1 MIPIRL
7 TIEGLYSYQKR
18 QTIDFERLTQA
29 HLFGIFG
36 QVGSGKS
43 SVLEAIS
50 FAIYGETER
59 LNTRDSRGYNMMN
72 LKSDN
77 LLIEFVF
84 ESGISHRR
92 YLATATARRNSKR
105 FEDVGTI
112 ERKAF
117 VDSGGRWLPVELAV
131 LEEAV
136 GLSYANFKRTIII
149 PQGKFKDFLELG
161 ATDRTKMMKELFGLE
176 KYDLADKAARLSK
189 ANDLRK
195 ENIEGQLLQLGEI
208 SSEKVAEQK
217 LLIEAKR
224 LELARTVEK
233 FEEKQKQ
240 EATMAVLKDLFKQH
254 LEAQKAHA
262 GYLEQ
267 GAGMQQLEQQLKHY
281 ESCLIHFKGDLESQ
295 QKFKISIRSLSEQ
308 LEADT
313 AQKQALQAELKAKE
327 VEIELLKV
335 KNEGRDSLLKEA
347 DDLEKR
353 IQIAQL
359 TTDILNLRARL
370 EKGEKMVADNVA
382 KVELHQKAI
391 EDVSERVKQHRG
403 QLPDRNVLAL
413 ASAWHTKN
421 DLLLKQQE
429 VHQKEMA
436 NILEESKTVAF
447 SVRSIL
453 EKDVLKG
460 YSGDESISSIR
471 LWIANIISREKES
484 RNNLKEQLRQLE
496 VHAKLKEYAASL
508 IQGEPCPLCG
518 STEHPSII
526 SKTNVDYELQQAQAT
541 EQLQEGRLN
550 QIQEAELLLVAVEQQ
565 QLAVSRR
572 SQEHAANELE
582 LKKMLLEHQ
591 REFKWDDYRQ
601 LEALNSA
608 QQLVLQLDKQ
618 IEEQELRRDVEDR
631 LLKKALEDGTT
642 FRNLLDSI
650 RREHSEKES
659 AKQTLLSQ
667 LTNRDVP
674 TADDVDT
681 LKKQAVAIRMEVA
694 QTSKL
699 LEETLALIAKQ
710 QQELGNLDGR
720 IHANGVMLQKEQE
733 MAKTLAEQIADKL
746 EAMGY
751 ASVDEIAAIL
761 SLPMDVEHERSRI
774 ETYRKELQTLSD
786 RIAQLASEIGDRSY
800 NAQEHLQLV
809 QVLAAIKVSI
819 TEFNQEIGRIG
830 SRIEQIERSLAA
842 QKQLVADLNFV
853 KARGEELTL
862 LKNLFYRS
870 GFVNFISTTYLQN
883 LCAAANDRFYR
894 MTRQRLSIEL
904 NDDNNFQVRDY
915 MNGGRTRNVKTLSG
929 GQTFQASLALA
940 LALSD
945 NIQKMQ
951 SADQNFFFL
960 DEGFG
965 TLDKDSLGVVF
976 DTLKSLRKEN
986 RIVGVISH
994 VDEMQQEIE
1003 TYLKVVNHEE
1013 SGSLVQA
1020 SWE

>member
-208 SSEKVAEQK
+208 SAEKVAEQK

-359 TTDILNLRARL
+359 TTDLLNLRARL

-391 EDVSERVKQHRG
+391 ADVSERVKQHRG

-436 NILEESKTVAF
+436 NILEESKTVAS

-526 SKTNVDYELQQAQAT
+526 SITNVDYELQQARAT

-572 SQEHAANELE
+572 SQELAANELE
-582 LKKMLLEHQ
+582 LKKMLFDHQ
-591 REFKWDDYRQ
+591 HEFKWDDYRQ

-618 IEEQELRRDVEDR
+618 IEEQELRRDVEDK

-642 FRNLLDSI
+642 FRNLLDTI

-659 AKQTLLSQ
+659 VKQTLLSQ
-667 LTNRDVP
+667 LTNREAP

-842 QKQLVADLNFV
+842 QKQLVADLNIV

-894 MTRQRLSIEL
+894 MTRQRLSLEL

>member
-18 QTIDFERLTQA
+18 QIIDFERLTQA

-208 SSEKVAEQK
+208 SAEKVAEQK

-224 LELARTVEK
+224 LELARAVEK
-233 FEEKQKQ
+233 FEEAQKQ
-240 EATMAVLKDLFKQH
+240 EATMAMLKDLFEQQ
-254 LEAQKAHA
+254 LEVQKAYA
-262 GYLEQ
+262 VCLAQ

-308 LEADT
+308 LEADK

-359 TTDILNLRARL
+359 TTDLLNLRARL
-370 EKGEKMVADNVA
+370 EKGEKMVANNVA

-391 EDVSERVKQHRG
+391 ADVSERVKQHRG

-429 VHQKEMA
+429 VLQKEMA
-436 NILEESKTVAF
+436 NILEESKTVAS

-460 YSGDESISSIR
+460 YSGDESFSSIR

-526 SKTNVDYELQQAQAT
+526 SINNVDYELQQAQAT
-541 EQLQEGRLN
+541 EQLQEERLS
-550 QIQEAELLLVAVEQQ
+550 QIQKAELLLVAVEQQ
-565 QLAVSRR
+565 LLAVSRR
-572 SQEHAANELE
+572 SQELAANELE

-618 IEEQELRRDVEDR
+618 VEEQELRRDVEDK

-642 FRNLLDSI
+642 FRNLLETI

-667 LTNRDVP
+667 LTNREVP
-674 TADDVDT
+674 TADNVDT

-699 LEETLALIAKQ
+699 LEEALALIAKQ
-710 QQELGNLDGR
+710 QQELGNIDGR

-733 MAKTLAEQIADKL
+733 MAETLAKQIADKL

-751 ASVDEIAAIL
+751 ASVDEVAAIL
-761 SLPMDVEHERSRI
+761 SLPMDVEHERRRI

-786 RIAQLASEIGDRSY
+786 RITQLASEIGDRSY

-842 QKQLVADLNFV
+842 QKQLVADLNIV
-853 KARGEELTL
+853 KVRGEELTL

-894 MTRQRLSIEL
+894 MTRQRLSLEL

>member
-84 ESGISHRR
+84 ESGISHKR

-208 SSEKVAEQK
+208 SAEKVAEQK

-224 LELARTVEK
+224 LELARAVEK
-233 FEEKQKQ
+233 FEEAQTQ
-240 EATMAVLKDLFKQH
+240 EATMAMLKDLFEQH
-254 LEAQKAHA
+254 LEVQKVHA
-262 GYLEQ
+262 VCLAQ
-267 GAGMQQLEQQLKHY
+267 GAGMQQLELQLKHY

-359 TTDILNLRARL
+359 TTDLLNLTARL

-391 EDVSERVKQHRG
+391 ADVSERVKQHRG
-403 QLPDRNVLAL
+403 LLPDRNVLAL

-429 VHQKEMA
+429 VLQKEMA
-436 NILEESKTVAF
+436 SILEESKTVAS

-526 SKTNVDYELQQAQAT
+526 SITNVDYELQQAQAT
-541 EQLQEGRLN
+541 EQLQEERLS

-572 SQEHAANELE
+572 SQELAAKELE

-618 IEEQELRRDVEDR
+618 IEEQELRRDVEDK
-631 LLKKALEDGTT
+631 LLKKAFEDGTT
-642 FRNLLDSI
+642 FRNLLETI

-667 LTNRDVP
+667 LTNRETP
-674 TADDVDT
+674 TADDVDA

-699 LEETLALIAKQ
+699 LEEALALIAKQ

-733 MAKTLAEQIADKL
+733 MAETLAKQIADKL

-751 ASVDEIAAIL
+751 ASVDEVAAIL
-761 SLPMDVEHERSRI
+761 SLPMDVEHERRRI

-800 NAQEHLQLV
+800 DAQEHLQLV

-842 QKQLVADLNFV
+842 QKQLVADLNIV
-853 KARGEELTL
+853 KVRGEELTL

-894 MTRQRLSIEL
+894 MTRQRLSLEL

>member
-131 LEEAV
+131 LEEAI

-176 KYDLADKAARLSK
+176 KYDLADKAVRLSK

-208 SSEKVAEQK
+208 SAEKVAEQK

-391 EDVSERVKQHRG
+391 ADVSERVKQHRG

-436 NILEESKTVAF
+436 NILEESKTIAS

-733 MAKTLAEQIADKL
+733 MAKTLAKQIADKL

-842 QKQLVADLNFV
+842 QKQLVADLNIV
-853 KARGEELTL
+853 KVRGEELTL

-894 MTRQRLSIEL
+894 MTRQRLSLEL

>member
-208 SSEKVAEQK
+208 SAEKVAEQK

-224 LELARTVEK
+224 LELARAVEK
-233 FEEKQKQ
+233 FEEAQKQ
-240 EATMAVLKDLFKQH
+240 ESTMAMLKDLFEQH
-254 LEAQKAHA
+254 LEVQKAHA
-262 GYLEQ
+262 VCLAQ
-267 GAGMQQLEQQLKHY
+267 GAGMQQLELQLKHY

-295 QKFKISIRSLSEQ
+295 KKFKISIRSLSEQ

-359 TTDILNLRARL
+359 TTDLLNLRARL

-391 EDVSERVKQHRG
+391 ADVSERVKQHRG

-421 DLLLKQQE
+421 DLLFKQQE
-429 VHQKEMA
+429 VLQKEMA
-436 NILEESKTVAF
+436 SILEESKTVAS

-526 SKTNVDYELQQAQAT
+526 SITNVDYELQQAQAT
-541 EQLQEGRLN
+541 EQLQEVRLS

-572 SQEHAANELE
+572 SNELAANELE

-618 IEEQELRRDVEDR
+618 VEEQELRRDVEDK

-642 FRNLLDSI
+642 FRNLLDTI

-667 LTNRDVP
+667 LTNREVP
-674 TADDVDT
+674 TADNVDA
-681 LKKQAVAIRMEVA
+681 LKKQAGAIRMEVA

-699 LEETLALIAKQ
+699 LEEALALIAKQ

-720 IHANGVMLQKEQE
+720 IHTNGVMLQKEQE
-733 MAKTLAEQIADKL
+733 MAETLAKQIADKL

-751 ASVDEIAAIL
+751 ASVDEVAAIL
-761 SLPMDVEHERSRI
+761 SLPMDVEHERRRI

-800 NAQEHLQLV
+800 DAQEHLQLV
-809 QVLAAIKVSI
+809 QVLAAIKGSI

-830 SRIEQIERSLAA
+830 SHIEQIERSLAA
-842 QKQLVADLNFV
+842 QKQLVADLNIV
-853 KARGEELTL
+853 KVRGEELTL

-894 MTRQRLSIEL
+894 MTRQRLSLEL

>member
-208 SSEKVAEQK
+208 SAEKVAEQK

-224 LELARTVEK
+224 LELVRAVEK
-233 FEEKQKQ
+233 FEEAQKQ
-240 EATMAVLKDLFKQH
+240 EAKMAMLKDLFEQQF
-254 LEAQKAHA
+254 EVQKAHA
-262 GYLEQ
+262 VCLAQ
-267 GAGMQQLEQQLKHY
+267 GAGMQQLELQLKHY

-308 LEADT
+308 LEADI

-327 VEIELLKV
+327 VEIELLKG

-353 IQIAQL
+353 IQIAQF
-359 TTDILNLRARL
+359 TTDLLNLRARL

-391 EDVSERVKQHRG
+391 ADVSERVKQHRG

-429 VHQKEMA
+429 VLQKEMA
-436 NILEESKTVAF
+436 SILEESKTVAS

-526 SKTNVDYELQQAQAT
+526 SITNVYYELQQAQAT

-659 AKQTLLSQ
+659 AKQTLLSL

-733 MAKTLAEQIADKL
+733 MAKTLAKQIADRL

-751 ASVDEIAAIL
+751 ASVDEVAAIL

-786 RIAQLASEIGDRSY
+786 RIAQLAREIGDRSY
-800 NAQEHLQLV
+800 DAQEHLQLV

-842 QKQLVADLNFV
+842 QKQLVADLNIV
-853 KARGEELTL
+853 KVRGEELTL

-894 MTRQRLSIEL
+894 MTRQRLSLEL

-986 RIVGVISH
+986 RFVGVISH

>member
-176 KYDLADKAARLSK
+176 KYDLADKTARLSK

-208 SSEKVAEQK
+208 SAEKVAEQK

-224 LELARTVEK
+224 LELVRAVEK
-233 FEEKQKQ
+233 FEEAQKQ
-240 EATMAVLKDLFKQH
+240 EAKMAMLKDLFEQQF
-254 LEAQKAHA
+254 EVQKAHA
-262 GYLEQ
+262 VCLAQ
-267 GAGMQQLEQQLKHY
+267 GAGMQQLELQLKHY

-308 LEADT
+308 LEADI

-327 VEIELLKV
+327 VEIELLKG

-353 IQIAQL
+353 IQIAQF
-359 TTDILNLRARL
+359 TTDLLNLRARL

-382 KVELHQKAI
+382 KVELYQKAI
-391 EDVSERVKQHRG
+391 ADVSERVKQHRG

-429 VHQKEMA
+429 VLQKEMA
-436 NILEESKTVAF
+436 SILEESKTVAS

-526 SKTNVDYELQQAQAT
+526 SITNVYYELQQAQAT

-667 LTNRDVP
+667 LTNRETP
-674 TADDVDT
+674 TADDVDA

-699 LEETLALIAKQ
+699 LEEALALIAKQ

-733 MAKTLAEQIADKL
+733 MAETLAKQIADKL

-751 ASVDEIAAIL
+751 ASVDEVAAIL

-800 NAQEHLQLV
+800 DAQEHLQLV

-842 QKQLVADLNFV
+842 QKQLVADLNIV
-853 KARGEELTL
+853 KVRGEELTL

-894 MTRQRLSIEL
+894 MTRQRLSLEL

-1003 TYLKVVNHEE
+1003 TYLKVVNQEE

>member
-84 ESGISHRR
+84 ESGISHNR

-176 KYDLADKAARLSK
+176 KYDLADKTARLSK

-208 SSEKVAEQK
+208 SAEKVAEQK

-224 LELARTVEK
+224 LELVRAVEK
-233 FEEKQKQ
+233 FEEAQKQ
-240 EATMAVLKDLFKQH
+240 EAKMAMLKDLFEQQF
-254 LEAQKAHA
+254 EVQKAHA
-262 GYLEQ
+262 VCLAQ
-267 GAGMQQLEQQLKHY
+267 GAGMQQLELQLKHY

-308 LEADT
+308 LEADI

-327 VEIELLKV
+327 VEIELLKG

-353 IQIAQL
+353 IQIAQF
-359 TTDILNLRARL
+359 TTDLLNLRARL

-382 KVELHQKAI
+382 KVELYQKAI
-391 EDVSERVKQHRG
+391 ADVSERVKQHRG

-429 VHQKEMA
+429 VLQKEMA
-436 NILEESKTVAF
+436 SILEESKTVAS

-526 SKTNVDYELQQAQAT
+526 SITNVYYELQQAQAT

-667 LTNRDVP
+667 LTNRETP
-674 TADDVDT
+674 TADDVDA

-699 LEETLALIAKQ
+699 LEEALALIAKQ

-733 MAKTLAEQIADKL
+733 MAETLAKQIADKL

-751 ASVDEIAAIL
+751 ASVDEVAAIL

-800 NAQEHLQLV
+800 DAQEHLQLV

-842 QKQLVADLNFV
+842 QKQLVADLNIV
-853 KARGEELTL
+853 KVRGEELTL

-894 MTRQRLSIEL
+894 MTRQRLSLEL

-1003 TYLKVVNHEE
+1003 TYLKVVNQEE

>member
-77 LLIEFVF
+77 LLVEFVF

-208 SSEKVAEQK
+208 SSKKVAEQK

-254 LEAQKAHA
+254 FEAQKAHA

-359 TTDILNLRARL
+359 TTDLLNLRARL

-391 EDVSERVKQHRG
+391 ADVSERVKQHRG
-403 QLPDRNVLAL
+403 QLLDRNVLAL

-436 NILEESKTVAF
+436 NILEESKTVAS

-572 SQEHAANELE
+572 SQELAANELE
-582 LKKMLLEHQ
+582 LKKMLFDHQ
-591 REFKWDDYRQ
+591 HEFKWDDYRQ

-618 IEEQELRRDVEDR
+618 IEEQELRRDVEDK

-642 FRNLLDSI
+642 FRNLLDTI

-659 AKQTLLSQ
+659 VKQTLLSQ
-667 LTNRDVP
+667 LTNREAP
-674 TADDVDT
+674 TADDVDA

-699 LEETLALIAKQ
+699 LEEALALIAKQ

-733 MAKTLAEQIADKL
+733 MAKTLAKQIADKL
-746 EAMGY
+746 AAMGY

-842 QKQLVADLNFV
+842 QKQLVADLNIV

-894 MTRQRLSIEL
+894 MTRQRLSLEL

>member
-84 ESGISHRR
+84 ESGINHRR

-117 VDSGGRWLPVELAV
+117 VDSGGRWLLVELAV

-359 TTDILNLRARL
+359 TTDLLNLRARL

-391 EDVSERVKQHRG
+391 ADVSERVKQHRG

-436 NILEESKTVAF
+436 NILEESKSVAS

-572 SQEHAANELE
+572 SQELAANELE
-582 LKKMLLEHQ
+582 LKKMLFDHQ
-591 REFKWDDYRQ
+591 HEFKWDDYRQ

-618 IEEQELRRDVEDR
+618 IEEQELRRDVEDK

-800 NAQEHLQLV
+800 NAQEHLQLL

-830 SRIEQIERSLAA
+830 SRIEQIERSLAV
-842 QKQLVADLNFV
+842 QKQLVADLNIV
-853 KARGEELTL
+853 KVRGEELTL

-894 MTRQRLSIEL
+894 MTRQRLSLEL

>member
-359 TTDILNLRARL
+359 TTDLLNLRARL

-391 EDVSERVKQHRG
+391 ADVSERVKQHRG

-436 NILEESKTVAF
+436 NILEESKTVAS

-842 QKQLVADLNFV
+842 QKQLVADLNIV
-853 KARGEELTL
+853 KVRGEELTL

-894 MTRQRLSIEL
+894 MTRQRLSLEL

>member
-359 TTDILNLRARL
+359 TTDLLNLRARL

-391 EDVSERVKQHRG
+391 ADVSERVKQHRG

-429 VHQKEMA
+429 LQQKEKA
-436 NILEESKTVAF
+436 SILEESKTVVS

-471 LWIANIISREKES
+471 LWFADIISREKES
-484 RNNLKEQLRQLE
+484 KNNLKEQLRQLE

-526 SKTNVDYELQQAQAT
+526 SITNVDYELQQAQAT

-582 LKKMLLEHQ
+582 LKKMLFDHQ
-591 REFKWDDYRQ
+591 HEFKWDDYRQ
-601 LEALNSA
+601 LETLNSA

-618 IEEQELRRDVEDR
+618 IEEQELRRDVEDK

-642 FRNLLDSI
+642 FRNLLDTI

-659 AKQTLLSQ
+659 VKQTLLSQ
-667 LTNRDVP
+667 LTNREAP
-674 TADDVDT
+674 TADDVDA

-699 LEETLALIAKQ
+699 LEEALALIAKQ

-733 MAKTLAEQIADKL
+733 MAKTLAKQIADKL

-830 SRIEQIERSLAA
+830 SRIEQIERSLAV

-894 MTRQRLSIEL
+894 MTRQRLSLEL

>member
-208 SSEKVAEQK
+208 SAEKVAEQK
-217 LLIEAKR
+217 LLIETKR
-224 LELARTVEK
+224 LELARAVEK
-233 FEEKQKQ
+233 FEEAQKQ
-240 EATMAVLKDLFKQH
+240 EATMAMLKDLFEQQF
-254 LEAQKAHA
+254 EVQKAHA
-262 GYLEQ
+262 VCLAQ
-267 GAGMQQLEQQLKHY
+267 GAGMQQLELQLKHY

-308 LEADT
+308 LEADK

-359 TTDILNLRARL
+359 TTDLLNLTARL

-391 EDVSERVKQHRG
+391 ADVSERVKQHRG

-429 VHQKEMA
+429 VLQKEMA
-436 NILEESKTVAF
+436 SILEESKTVAS

-453 EKDVLKG
+453 EKDVLEG
-460 YSGDESISSIR
+460 YSRDESISSIR

-526 SKTNVDYELQQAQAT
+526 SITNVGYELQQAQAT
-541 EQLQEGRLN
+541 EQLQEERLS

-565 QLAVSRR
+565 LLAVSRR
-572 SQEHAANELE
+572 SQELAAKELE

-618 IEEQELRRDVEDR
+618 VEEQELRRDVEDK

-642 FRNLLDSI
+642 FRNLLETI

-667 LTNRDVP
+667 LTNREVP
-674 TADDVDT
+674 TADNVDT

-699 LEETLALIAKQ
+699 LEEALALIAKQ

-733 MAKTLAEQIADKL
+733 MAETLAKQIADKL

-751 ASVDEIAAIL
+751 ASVDEVAAIL
-761 SLPMDVEHERSRI
+761 SLPMDVEHERRRI

-819 TEFNQEIGRIG
+819 TEFNQEIGSIG

-842 QKQLVADLNFV
+842 QKQLVADLNIV
-853 KARGEELTL
+853 KVRGEELTL

-894 MTRQRLSIEL
+894 MTRQRLSLEL

-1003 TYLKVVNHEE
+1003 TYLKVVNQEE